1 VSEKPRTYR
10 TKAGRALTDADIE
23 ALSHEAERGYDIE
36 RLAKRPG
43 RPLIGSAPA
52 VLVPVRLHA
61 DLHNAVKTLAEAEQ
75 TSLSEV
81 IRDALRSYLAL
92 PSAPAVLRTK
102 TGRVLTADDVHA
114 LADEAYGGYDISPL
128 RGQRSRRVGERAAV
142 VPVRMPPELKAE
154 VERRAEGESTSV
166 SEIVRAAL
174 RERLSG
180 PATDPPHGGGSG
192 RTHPRLGPN
201 EADTCRDYVL
211 PRLKEAGWDDEQI
224 IEQYRITDGRII
236 TVGKKHR
243 RDTPLRADYVLEYEP
258 GLAIAAVEAK
268 RSHAIPGKGLQ
279 QAKRYASLIDV
290 PFAYSTNG
298 RGIVE
303 DDRNTGIERDDL
315 VSFPSPEILWAR
327 YREWRG
333 LDDGLAAEGVLSP
346 FNRALRNHDGSVKEP
361 RYYQRV
367 AINRAVRGILGGD
380 QRLLLTMATGTGKTY
395 VAMQIIWKLWNVAWR
410 PGRNP
415 RILYLAD
422 RNVLVDQPIE
432 REFKP
437 AFGTGEGS
445 PIWKLQGEAKRG
457 REIYFGLYQ
466 QLADSSAELDGMFRE
481 YAPDFF
487 DLVIVDECHR
497 GSARAESSWRAILD
511 YFTPATQLGMT
522 ATPRR
527 DETAD
532 TYDYFGGSLFE
543 YSLAQGIEDGFLA
556 PYRVRRVVL
565 SADAHGWTPDEG
577 QLDLFGREIPRDLY
591 TTKDFER
598 VVSLLTR
605 TEAAAKHLTQYLRA
619 TDPWAKTI
627 VFCVNQEHADQMR
640 RALHNANAD
649 LAKDHPNYVVRIVSD
664 EGELGRSHLSDFADT
679 EKPLPVIATTSELLS
694 TGVDLPTVRNIV
706 LFRPVGS
713 MALFKQMIG
722 RGTRLFPDEDKLS
735 FDIIDYSGA
744 TALFNDPEFD
754 GPPEEVIHEEIN
766 DQGDTVEGEV
776 VEQGEPTFV
785 AAGAGAPLD
794 EIPSNELEAEPL
806 QKFYV
811 DETEVW
817 VTAEAIYHLDPAT
830 DRLRLVEYR
839 DFVAETVRSLFPDP
853 VHLRSKWASRVG
865 RHDVLDALASHGV
878 DPADLA
884 ERTGLIDVD
893 PIDVLVHVAW
903 NQPLAS
909 RVERA
914 RRVRQEHQA
923 FFETFQPTA
932 REVLTYLLEKYA
944 EHGITEL
951 DDLGVLEVPPLSSLG
966 TPSEIAAR
974 FGSAE
979 ALRSAVK
986 RLSELVYAA

>member
-1 VSEKPRTYR
+1 MTDESRTYR
-10 TKAGRALTDADIE
+10 TKTGRILSDADIE
-23 ALSHEAERGYDIE
+23 ALQEEAEGGYNVED
-36 RLAKRPG
+36 LAKRPG
-43 RPLIGSAPA
+43 RPLMGSAPA
-52 VLVPVRLHA
+52 LLVPVRLHA
-61 DLHNAVKTLAEAEQ
+61 DLHNGVKALAEAEQ
-75 TSLSEV
+75 TSLSEIV
-81 IRDALRSYLAL
+81 REALRSYLAA
-92 PSAPAVLRTK
+92 PPAPAVLRTAA
-102 TGRVLTADDVHA
+102 GRVLSAADVQA
-114 LADEAYGGYDISPL
+114 LADEAYAGYDISSL
-128 RGQRSRRVGERAAV
+128 RNRPSRRVGSRAAV
-142 VPVRMPPELKAE
+142 VPVRMPPELKAD
-154 VERRAEGESTSV
+154 VEHRAEVESTSV

-174 RERLSG
+174 RARLG
-180 PATDPPHGGGSG
+180 ADADPPRGGASARAS
-192 RTHPRLGPN
+192 RTRLGPT

-211 PRLKEAGWDDEQI
+211 PRLRNAGWDDVQIVEQF
-224 IEQYRITDGRII
+224 RISDGRII
-236 TVGKKHR
+236 RLGEKHR
-243 RDTPLRADYVLEYEP
+243 RDRPLRADYVLEYQP
-258 GLAIAAVEAK
+258 GLPIAVVEAK
-268 RSHAIPGKGLQ
+268 RSYSIPGKGLQ
-279 QAKRYASLIDV
+279 QAKRYASLLDV

-315 VSFPSPEILWAR
+315 VGFPSPEVLWAR

-333 LDDGLAAEGVLSP
+333 LDDELVAEGVLLP
-346 FNRALRNHDGSVKEP
+346 FNRALRNPDGSVKEP

-367 AINRAVRGILGGD
+367 AINRAVRAILDGEK
-380 QRLLLTMATGTGKTY
+380 RLLLTMATGTGKTF
-395 VAMQIIWKLWNVAWR
+395 VAMQIVWKLWNVAWR

-422 RNVLVDQPIE
+422 RNLLVDQPID

-445 PIWKLQGEAKRG
+445 PIWKLRGEAKLG

-466 QLADSSAELDGMFRE
+466 QLADSSDRLDGMFRE

-487 DLVIVDECHR
+487 DFVVVDECHR

-511 YFTPATQLGMT
+511 HFAPATQLGMT

-556 PYRVRRVVL
+556 PYSVRRVVL
-565 SADAHGWTPDEG
+565 SADVHGWAPDEG
-577 QLDLFGREIPRDLY
+577 QLDLFGREIPKGLY

-605 TEAAAKHLTQYLRA
+605 TEAAARHLTQYLRQ

-627 VFCVNQEHADQMR
+627 VFCVDQEHADQMR

-664 EGELGRSHLSDFADT
+664 EGEIGRSHLSDFADP
-679 EKPLPVIATTSELLS
+679 EKPIPVIATTSELLS

-754 GPPEEVIHEEIN
+754 GPPEEVVHEEIN
-766 DQGDTVEGEV
+766 DKGDTVEDTV
-776 VEQGEPTFV
+776 VEQ
-785 AAGAGAPLD
+785 
-794 EIPSNELEAEPL
+794 AEPIFSAAESGMAIDDIPVGDFDEDPL
-806 QKFYV
+806 KKFYV

-830 DRLRLVEYR
+830 ERLRLVEYR

-853 VHLRSKWASRVG
+853 MHLRSKWASRVG
-865 RHDVLDALASHGV
+865 RHDVLDALASHGI
-878 DPADLA
+878 DAADLA
-884 ERTGLIDVD
+884 ERTGILDVD

-903 NQPLAS
+903 NQPLAT

-914 RRVRQEHQA
+914 RRVHQEHQA

-932 REVLTYLLEKYA
+932 REVLRYLLEKYA

-966 TPSEIAAR
+966 TPAEIAAR

-979 ALRSAVK
+979 ALRSAVT
-986 RLSELVYAA
+986 RLGELLYAA